1 MNDALSR
8 YIEAATGITKTTRA
22 RAEEIVKRLLHQ
34 GEAAA
39 RDPKELVDQLIERS
53 QENRE
58 ALTAL
63 IRSESRRAVRA
74 MGLATREDLE
84 RLERQISEAKRTAA
98 AAQESAG
105 QSSAGTQKTPSA
117 AKKASARPAAKKA
130 AKKTAATKT
139 TEGTGESAGEGA
151 GEGAG
156 E

>member
-22 RAEEIVKRLLHQ
+22 RAEEIVKRLLQQ

-74 MGLATREDLE
+74 MGLVTREDLE
-84 RLERQISEAKRTAA
+84 RLERQVSEAKRTAA
-98 AAQESAG
+98 AAEDVAGESSGGAK
-105 QSSAGTQKTPSA
+105 KTPSA
-117 AKKASARPAAKKA
+117 AKKATARPAAKKA

-139 TEGTGESAGEGA
+139 GERTGEGA